1 MRLVYK
7 SDIIELN
14 KWCANISLNSRQEQ
28 ILFISYSLKII
39 RDCLLFNLSSN
50 KLIVSSQNEQ
60 EFIKKFAPFVHEEN
74 IFLIVGELEKSNRY
88 LKRNANAKIL
98 FYSISLKMIKY

>member
-1 MRLVYK
+1 M
-7 SDIIELN
+7 
-14 KWCANISLNSRQEQ
+14 
-28 ILFISYSLKII
+28 FISYSLKII

-50 KLIVSSQNEQ
+50 KLIVSTRNEQ
-60 EFIKKFAPFVHEEN
+60 EFIKNFAPFVHEEN

-98 FYSISLKMIKY
+98 FYSISLKMIKYLKLKRKFVNKD

>member
-1 MRLVYK
+1 MNEKKTLDKYFK
-7 SDIIELN
+7 DFN
-14 KWCANISLNSRQEQ
+14 SL
-28 ILFISYSLKII
+28 LKLETN
-39 RDCLLFNLSSN
+39 RNFNEIMQV
-50 KLIVSSQNEQ
+50 KK

-98 FYSISLKMIKY
+98 FYSISLKMIKYLKLKRKFVNKD